1 LRGRSRGKLTYRSLD
16 APNASGG
23 TFVSTIQRVQN
34 PENNSRVKAVF
45 DDIRATRGSD
55 FINNLWHYLAFDPA
69 LLEETWRDVKAV
81 MATPTLLDPK
91 TKEMIYIAVSIAN
104 SCPYC
109 IHSHTASAKA
119 KGMTDAE
126 HAELLRIVTTAA
138 RTNHLLNGLQIPID
152 EKFDAES
159 R

>member
-1 LRGRSRGKLTYRSLD
+1 M
-16 APNASGG
+16 
-23 TFVSTIQRVQN
+23 STIKRVGN
-34 PENNSRVKAVF
+34 PEDNPRVKAVF
-45 DDIRATRGSD
+45 DDIRATRGTTY
-55 FINNLWHYLAFDPA
+55 INNLWHYLAFDPA

-91 TKEMIYIAVSIAN
+91 TKELIYIAVSIAN

-109 IHSHTASAKA
+109 IHSHTASARA

-138 RTNHLLNGLQIPID
+138 RTNALLNGMQIPID
-152 EKFDAES
+152 EVFDADA